1 MSLYGLVGHQDR
13 EKFGLPRLMEAL
25 ESNMWSSMQRRAPG
39 AAVVSADP
47 VASTGYLYSSAGATD
62 ILEEKRGGSSSASR
76 HVSAAGAEDA
86 EPVAVSNTILE
97 IETTST
103 KQGSEGGVPTET
115 QATLA
120 LPVTTTVETSAVTSA
135 AAVEEQ
141 TNPFVLDMADT
152 EENDVMDKFTDFISQ
167 VRPSHWNISILLSAC
182 RFMFMC
188 ISYIGFFLLVS

>member
-25 ESNMWSSMQRRAPG
+25 ESNMWSTMQRRAPG

-47 VASTGYLYSSAGATD
+47 VASTGYLNSSAGATD
-62 ILEEKRGGSSSASR
+62 ILEEEGGSSSSASR

-86 EPVAVSNTILE
+86 EPAAVSNSIAE
-97 IETTST
+97 IETIST
-103 KQGSEGGVPTET
+103 EQGSEGGVPTET

-120 LPVTTTVETSAVTSA
+120 LPVTTTVETSAVTSS

-141 TNPFVLDMADT
+141 PNPFTLDMADT

-167 VRPSHWNISILLSAC
+167 VRPSHWNI
-182 RFMFMC
+182 C
-188 ISYIGFFLLVS
+188 I

>member
-1 MSLYGLVGHQDR
+1 MSEVKNVVNSLHGLVGHQDR

-25 ESNMWSSMQRRAPG
+25 ESNMWSTMQRRAPG

-47 VASTGYLYSSAGATD
+47 VASTGYLNSSAGATD
-62 ILEEKRGGSSSASR
+62 ILEEEGGSSSSASR

-86 EPVAVSNTILE
+86 EPAAVSNSIAE
-97 IETTST
+97 IETIST
-103 KQGSEGGVPTET
+103 EQGSEGGVPTET

-120 LPVTTTVETSAVTSA
+120 LPVTTTVETSAVTSS

-141 TNPFVLDMADT
+141 PNPFTLDMADT

-167 VRPSHWNISILLSAC
+167 VRPSHWNI
-182 RFMFMC
+182 C
-188 ISYIGFFLLVS
+188 I